1 MKILHSTGDWLALT
15 KSWIYDQV
23 RFMPDGVEQA
33 IWCDT
38 RIAGP
43 HNEWTGQV
51 FVERPT
57 LYNRVSGCINNSLG
71 CIVVRRKAPLDFTK
85 YNVLFS
91 HFGYRAWHDSLYLK
105 GFPLKKIVR
114 FYGCDVGLTA
124 KQPGWM
130 KKYKRI
136 FDEYDL
142 MLCEGPHMANELENI
157 GAPREKIRWIHLG
170 IDPNLVA
177 KELTP
182 TEKLFNPLCILIAGT
197 FTEKKG
203 IEYALEGISKFACE
217 TEYPVHLTLI
227 GDSPPSLSKEL
238 CRKKDIEHLIEK
250 MHLLKNIQLVKK
262 GYVPLYE
269 LNAIMKK
276 NLIFISPSVEAN
288 NGDIEGGFPVTLT
301 HAAANG
307 MILIGTD
314 HCDLP
319 EIVHDQVNG
328 YICEQKSSQ
337 SISDCLKRFININQ
351 ASVSEKRK
359 ASLQIVLKNF
369 NAKLLADQMCKILS
383 EEVMA

>member
-1 MKILHSTGDWLALT
+1 MKILHSTDDWLALT

-23 RFMPDGVEQA
+23 RFMPDEVEQGV
-33 IWCDT
+33 WCN
-38 RIAGP
+38 RLVEGP
-43 HNEWTGQV
+43 HTSWNGEV
-51 FVERPT
+51 FVQKHDIYSKVAGILYCRFGRFMLRPKG
-57 LYNRVSGCINNSLG
+57 LINFKNYDV
-71 CIVVRRKAPLDFTK
+71 I
-85 YNVLFS
+85 FS
-91 HFGYRAWHDSLYLK
+91 HFGYRAWHDYLYLR
-105 GFPLKKIVR
+105 GLPLKKIVR

-170 IDPNLVA
+170 IDPDNVA
-177 KELTP
+177 NELTP
-182 TEKLFNPLCILIAGT
+182 IEKLFNPLCILIAGT

-250 MHLLKNIQLVKK
+250 MHLLKNIQIVKK
-262 GYVPLYE
+262 GYVPLDE

-351 ASVSEKRK
+351 ASLSEKRK
-359 ASLQIVLKNF
+359 ASLQIVSKDF
-369 NAKLLADQMCKILS
+369 NAKLLANQMCKILS